1 MYPASQGFDSVSSIL
16 VGLTQSAGQLEVA
29 QLKFIFKGQDVTQTI
44 NKIYPLP
51 AVAALIANPKKQVL
65 IVRTHKWS
73 GLWGVPGGKIDYGET
88 IETALRREMREE
100 VGLEIYDLQFA
111 FNSEIIEDPKFYKPM
126 HFVSL
131 EFVARCDSDTVVMNE
146 EIAEFAWVSLEEA
159 FTYPVN
165 VYTLRLLEWCKVNNF
180 PGQA

>member
-1 MYPASQGFDSVSSIL
+1 MTP
-16 VGLTQSAGQLEVA
+16 T
-29 QLKFIFKGQDVTQTI
+29 T

-51 AVAALIANPKKQVL
+51 AVAALIANPRNQVL

-88 IETALRREMREE
+88 IEIALKREMREE
-100 VGLEIYDLQFA
+100 VGLEIHDLKFA

-131 EFVARCDSDTVVMNE
+131 EFVARSESSDVVINE
-146 EIAEFAWVSLEEA
+146 EIAEFAWVRLKDA
-159 FTYPVN
+159 FSYPVN
-165 VYTLRLLEWCKVNNF
+165 VYTLRLLEWCKINGF
-180 PGQA
+180 PS

>member
-1 MYPASQGFDSVSSIL
+1 MLFRSG
-16 VGLTQSAGQLEVA
+16 T
-29 QLKFIFKGQDVTQTI
+29 DVTPT
-44 NKIYPLP
+44 NKTYPLP
-51 AVAALIANPKKQVL
+51 AVAALIANLQNQVL

-88 IETALRREMREE
+88 IETALKREMREE
-100 VGLEIYDLQFA
+100 VGLEIHDLQFA
-111 FNSEIIEDPKFYKPM
+111 FNSDIIEDPKFHKPM

-131 EFVARCDSDTVVMNE
+131 EFVARSDSSNVVINE

-165 VYTLRLLEWCKVNNF
+165 VYTLRLLEWCKVNGF
-180 PGQA
+180 PS